1 MTVKKSW
8 KAEYWPQII
17 ELLEKEN
24 ETKKGNINWPYIY
37 DYTQQT
43 RKHIEMR
50 LPTTLTHSNNS
61 YVYIRTKEVMQII
74 VSDWDKF
81 NFQALR
87 QFRRTMK
94 SFENKYILK
103 AIYNKRKEEFD
114 ALVAK
119 NDN

>member
-24 ETKKGNINWPYIY
+24 ETKKNTSWPYVY

-43 RKHIEMR
+43 KKHIEKCVT
-50 LPTTLTHSNNS
+50 TTLLHSNGS
-61 YVYIRTKEVMQII
+61 YVYINSKEIMQVI

-81 NFQALR
+81 NLNTLR

-94 SFENKYILK
+94 PFENKYILK